1 MTPVQAGGAPRGSM
15 FSSRVATQEIADASN
30 KRQPGDTNLSRT
42 PRDIGSVP
50 SEREQQFLTLVNQ
63 NDSRLRHI
71 CRVYSRDAESFKDL
85 HQEILLQ
92 LWRSLPSF
100 NGASSPDTWLYRV
113 ALNTALAASRRHRP
127 DRVTAPLDD
136 GGSDVEDPA
145 QPDVD
150 ELLEARARTE
160 RLYAAIDRLNEV
172 DKMLI
177 TMYLD
182 ERSYRDMADVIGIGV
197 SHIGVRLHRIKKTL
211 GRQLARETV

>member
-1 MTPVQAGGAPRGSM
+1 M
-15 FSSRVATQEIADASN
+15 
-30 KRQPGDTNLSRT
+30 
-42 PRDIGSVP
+42 P
-50 SEREQQFLTLVNQ
+50 SEREQQFLTLVHQ

-71 CRVYSRDAESFKDL
+71 CRVYARDAESYRDL

-113 ALNTALAASRRHRP
+113 ALNTALATSRRHRP
-127 DRVTAPLDD
+127 DRLTAPLDD
-136 GGSDVEDPA
+136 GGSDIEDAA
-145 QPDVD
+145 QPDVE
-150 ELLEARARTE
+150 ELLDASARTE

-182 ERSYRDMADVIGIGV
+182 ERSYRDMADVIGIDV
-197 SHIGVRLHRIKKTL
+197 NHIGVRLHRIKKAL

>member
-1 MTPVQAGGAPRGSM
+1 M
-15 FSSRVATQEIADASN
+15 
-30 KRQPGDTNLSRT
+30 
-42 PRDIGSVP
+42 P
-50 SEREQQFLTLVNQ
+50 SEREQQFLTLVHKNE
-63 NDSRLRHI
+63 SRLRHI
-71 CRVYSRDAESFKDL
+71 CRVYARDAESHKDL

-113 ALNTALAASRRHRP
+113 ALNTALATSRRHRP
-127 DRVTAPLDD
+127 PPDRLTAPLDD
-136 GGSDVEDPA
+136 GGSDIEDAA
-145 QPDVD
+145 QPDVV
-150 ELLEARARTE
+150 ELLDASERTE

-197 SHIGVRLHRIKKTL
+197 NHIGVRLHRIKKAL
-211 GRQLARETV
+211 GRRLARETV